1 MSAEP
6 AKELS
11 PDAELTKDQR
21 VEAARKK
28 FEELKKK
35 KKKKSKKAKGEVAE
49 AGEAGEAGEDA
60 TEVAAEDA
68 AEEAADAVVESE
80 KISETGETVEE
91 GAKENTKERTEDD
104 TEIAKNDS
112 ETSKYDAKIPKDD
125 TADGLEKVDKDTVVP
140 TQEIKDPEESK
151 NSTNADAPA
160 SKPPGKYIPERSQV
174 SHSPPTDKEI
184 YECALAEARKIE
196 ADSAEQISAVDVPEI
211 IGESL
216 KDPQFGTVSPRSADV
231 SSFSTPA
238 PSDDVTTLKA
248 TIELQKNTIK
258 KLRNE
263 NTDLKLAKMD
273 LNDTIAELRAEIDL
287 FNSSSVPGAFHA
299 APPPPK
305 TPLKPAKP
313 IFTTNY
319 YASESKHD
327 VSKKETEDFR
337 ERLMAWKGWQV
348 DMTPWNGTG
357 GSKKVAF

>member
-11 PDAELTKDQR
+11 PDAELTKEQR

-49 AGEAGEAGEDA
+49 AGEAGEAGEEDAKEEA
-60 TEVAAEDA
+60 TEEATEEAAKVAAE
-68 AEEAADAVVESE
+68 SE
-80 KISETGETVEE
+80 NISETGGTVEE
-91 GAKENTKERTEDD
+91 GAKDDTKESSKDD
-104 TEIAKNDS
+104 TEI
-112 ETSKYDAKIPKDD
+112 SKDTKIAKDD
-125 TADGLEKVDKDTVVP
+125 TTDGLEKVVKDTVVP
-140 TQEIKDPEESK
+140 KQEEPTQETRDPEESK
-151 NSTNADAPA
+151 NSINADAPA
-160 SKPPGKYIPERSQV
+160 SKPPGKYIPESSQE
-174 SHSPPTDKEI
+174 SQSLPTAKATNKS
-184 YECALAEARKIE
+184 ALAEARKIE
-196 ADSAEQISAVDVPEI
+196 AATAAQISAVDEPEI
-211 IGESL
+211 MGESL
-216 KDPQFGTVSPRSADV
+216 KDPQFVTVSPPSADI
-231 SSFSTPA
+231 SSSSTPA
-238 PSDDVTTLKA
+238 PTDDIATLKA

-263 NTDLKLAKMD
+263 NTDLKLTKMD

-305 TPLKPAKP
+305 PPLKPAKP

-327 VSKKETEDFR
+327 VSRKETEDFR
-337 ERLMAWKGWQV
+337 ESLMAWKGWQV